1 MKEKDSADLSRFSID
16 PKDYGGTADADVVDS
31 EPKEHGDPG
40 LSNPGLSDLSAEE
53 IVADIQRNI
62 SCIAYCHARVI
73 ALIDEADRRGLWAQW
88 IGVKS
93 LPQWVMH
100 IASVSMHTAREY
112 VRVMTALREMPQ
124 VKDSLAE
131 GNVSFSKVREVTRLA
146 GRIGD
151 KEALRLA
158 SVATGSQ
165 ISRISR
171 NCQQLSTVVET
182 GDLPRF
188 LPTDS
193 VSMRATEPGR
203 TKITIDLEED
213 DAAEI
218 FTMLDAARHVLEQ
231 EAARDRLGN
240 EEAGDCGEEALPLP
254 SSTADKAVPA
264 DGYWETN
271 EEKQKARAEGTAPR
285 AEAVVVDEKPSPEPI
300 SQVMCLMEIF
310 HAFPR
315 ADSVGTVDPDR
326 ARMLVHAS
334 AEVVTRTGAAL
345 EVADHDASTAAGI
358 DVPLEGAPEETDPFE
373 SVPAGTRTAE
383 AHAVEAHAAEVHGV
397 EEAPA
402 DDETPADNSAT
413 ASAKE
418 DATCRVDGFG
428 GITSATAQR
437 LSCEALI
444 SGAIKDAD
452 GDVLMLGRSKRLV
465 SKRQR
470 LALSARDIGCQFPG
484 CLARRRCDAHHIRP
498 WSQGGPTDL
507 DNLVLLCRAHHTV
520 VHKYQLRIE
529 RTGASFAG
537 ALQGPAAFGFFLPDG
552 AELLPLEKERR
563 GRQVF
568 DTACL
573 VAVAEEA
580 TAGAD
585 PSTVGGGYG
594 FDVDYC
600 IAWMFEAEWRHAREN
615 DVAA

>member
-1 MKEKDSADLSRFSID
+1 MNEKNSPDLSRFSID
-16 PKDYGGTADADVVDS
+16 PRDYGETVAADVVSSEAKGDS
-31 EPKEHGDPG
+31 ETKEHEGPG
-40 LSNPGLSDLSAEE
+40 LSELSTEE

-62 SCIAYCHARVI
+62 SCIAYCHARVL

-88 IGVKS
+88 IGVTS

-112 VRVMTALREMPQ
+112 VRVMTALREMPK

-158 SVATGSQ
+158 TVATGSQ
-165 ISRISR
+165 ISRISHSY
-171 NCQQLSTVVET
+171 QQLSTAVET

-193 VSMRATEPGR
+193 VSMRTTEPGR
-203 TKITIDLEED
+203 IKITIDLEED

-218 FTMLDAARHVLEQ
+218 FTMLDAARRTLEHK
-231 EAARDRLGN
+231 AAKDRLGN
-240 EEAGDCGEEALPLP
+240 EETGECGEEALPL
-254 SSTADKAVPA
+254 SSSAEAKTVPA

-271 EEKQKARAEGTAPR
+271 EEKQKAKAEGTVT
-285 AEAVVVDEKPSPEPI
+285 ETEDVVVDAKLPFEPI

-315 ADSVGTVDPDR
+315 ADSAGTADLDR

-334 AEVVTRTGAAL
+334 AEVVTRTGATL
-345 EVADHDASTAAGI
+345 EVANGETSTATAV
-358 DVPLEGAPEETDPFE
+358 DVPLEGASEETCPVE
-373 SVPAGTRTAE
+373 NVPAGTRVGEETRVAEKAHTA
-383 AHAVEAHAAEVHGV
+383 
-397 EEAPA
+397 EEAP
-402 DDETPADNSAT
+402 
-413 ASAKE
+413 KE
-418 DATCRVDGFG
+418 DTTCRIDGFG

-444 SGAIKDAD
+444 SGAIKDAN

-484 CLARRRCDAHHIRP
+484 CQARRRCDAHHIRP

-520 VHKYQLRIE
+520 VHKHQLRIE
-529 RTGASFAG
+529 RTSDSFAG
-537 ALQGPAAFGFFLPDG
+537 ALQGPAAFTFFLPDG
-552 AELLPLEKERR
+552 TELLPLEKERC
-563 GRQVF
+563 GAQVF
-568 DTACL
+568 DTARL
-573 VAVAEEA
+573 VAVAKKA

-615 DVAA
+615 NVAA